1 MDIHPSTKYD
11 IVRLRNEERVSRGL
25 AAHAALSALQGQST
39 KRDADLKPARQHRF
53 LGRLHWREAGAR
65 GPSRPAI

>member
-1 MDIHPSTKYD
+1 MDIHPLTRND
-11 IVRLRNEERVSRGL
+11 IVRLRNEERVSRSL
-25 AAHAALSALQGQST
+25 AAHAALSALQGQTT
-39 KRDADLKPARQHRF
+39 KRDADPKPAGRRGF